1 MKDRLLAE
9 HRMNK
14 IIMLAL
20 LGLVA
25 ITSASA
31 ATQQGAASKK
41 TWAKYYAERLPEA
54 KQALQACVAKGFN
67 KVEGE
72 EKIKCEAARD
82 AWHFQPYKPK
92 QATFLSSGGRN

>member
-1 MKDRLLAE
+1 
-9 HRMNK
+9 MNK
-14 IIMLAL
+14 MIMLAF

-31 ATQQGAASKK
+31 ATQQDAASKK
-41 TWAKYYAERLPEA
+41 MWAKYYSERLHEA

-82 AWHFQPYKPK
+82 AWHFQRYKPK
-92 QATFLSSGGRN
+92 QATFSSSGGRN